1 MTTNTLSTLATF
13 DDIRRCVQVL
23 TDGSAEEEF
32 LKILQLQEKFRLEC
46 VASVQEAER
55 LQRELDASLQS
66 MTDLETKLFHARR
79 LLEMENKAR
88 KEAEH
93 ERDQMEQKI
102 LAVAD
107 LLKYENNLKNE
118 TKDKLAFLNNMQKKR
133 KSKNPH
139 LEEMYGNEINST
151 GSFLSDLS
159 ITQSEDDFLDAHISR
174 GRHKHKPSVSN
185 AALYVG
191 NKRSRLSAAGGT
203 ENVTSGG
210 RRSARRSRA
219 PAFACDPLPETERIV
234 ATTKVTIPQDGQ
246 GAIRAESTI
255 ETAPPQARQMNAL
268 GDIEYIDEA
277 PACTPQKSIST
288 PATVKPITPVITPS
302 TTGTLKRGHNFARKK
317 FIKPEICINCQKR
330 IRFNMDGLRCRD
342 CPVRCHINCRPHL
355 TICCV
360 PGTPTNKGLMSHLA
374 DYAPVVPPM
383 IPALIVHCVHE
394 IESRGLQEKGIYR
407 VSGSEREIKALKER
421 FLKNKTIP
429 HLGNID
435 VHVLCGCIKDFLRS
449 LSDPLIPRTLWE
461 TFCNAVQNQSEEDI
475 VRHLTQAIGRL
486 PQPNRDTLAFLILHF
501 QRVAESPE
509 VSMPLKNLAR
519 VFAPTIFG
527 NSSDDLEQGAILAEI
542 YSQCTI
548 MEHLLKIPT
557 EHWIPYVSLETGKEN
572 SQNST
577 NLLRTPSRQNK
588 DLVYSLYATPFKTT
602 LKRRKFFETPPGGKH

>member
-1 MTTNTLSTLATF
+1 MTTNSLSTLATF

-46 VASVQEAER
+46 VASVQEAQR

-79 LLEMENKAR
+79 LLEMENRAR

-118 TKDKLAFLNNMQKKR
+118 TKDKLAFLNNLQKKGNR
-133 KSKNPH
+133 KTRTWKKCM
-139 LEEMYGNEINST
+139 EMKLIQRE
-151 GSFLSDLS
+151 
-159 ITQSEDDFLDAHISR
+159 SEDDFLDAHISR
-174 GRHKHKPSVSN
+174 GWHKHKPSVSS
-185 AALYVG
+185 AVPYVSS
-191 NKRSRLSAAGGT
+191 KRSRLSAAGGT
-203 ENVTSGG
+203 ENMPSGG

-255 ETAPPQARQMNAL
+255 ETAPPQLRQVDAL

-277 PACTPQKSIST
+277 PACTPQKSIT
-288 PATVKPITPVITPS
+288 RQATVQPITPVITPS

-407 VSGSEREIKALKER
+407 VSGSEREVKALKER

-449 LSDPLIPRTLWE
+449 LSEPLIPRTLWE
-461 TFCNAVQNQSEEDI
+461 TFCNAVQNQPEEDI
-475 VRHLTQAIGRL
+475 VRHLTHAISRL

-519 VFAPTIFG
+519 VFAPTMFG
-527 NSSDDLEQGAILAEI
+527 NSSGDLEQGAILAEI
-542 YSQCTI
+542 YAQCTI
-548 MEHLLKIPT
+548 MENLLKVPT
-557 EHWIPYVSLETGKEN
+557 EHWIPYVSLETEKEN

-588 DLVYSLYATPFKTT
+588 DIVYSLYATPFKTT
-602 LKRRKFFETPPGGKH
+602 LKKRKFFETPPGGKN